1 MAGAVRGRNPARPI
15 ARMEAFRFRML
26 TSRARG
32 PVTTTHRNSETG
44 SADGVEPSRPR
55 VASNSDVRPAI
66 PALTSLTS
74 TSTARSPPERLGV
87 GQGSAMRISRLP
99 TRIVLAC
106 GASATVSAVALV
118 LVLTGVFSA
127 QARTIAKPSSA
138 SSHAGFTVKL
148 ANVDFGSDGAKGHFS
163 AKLSAGARDIA
174 AVLAAVTG
182 VPYPEIA
189 KGGTYVAK
197 VTNGGGR
204 AVIKFS
210 NHALGTACAKYSAK
224 AGKYNPRLVT

>member
-1 MAGAVRGRNPARPI
+1 
-15 ARMEAFRFRML
+15 
-26 TSRARG
+26 
-32 PVTTTHRNSETG
+32 
-44 SADGVEPSRPR
+44 
-55 VASNSDVRPAI
+55 
-66 PALTSLTS
+66 
-74 TSTARSPPERLGV
+74 
-87 GQGSAMRISRLP
+87 MRISRLP

-210 NHALGTACAKYSAK
+210 NHALGTACVKYSAK
-224 AGKYNPRLVT
+224 AGKYNPSLGYLKVTGSMTIVGGTGQAAHWSGTIKFKQTGLTGNDTLVFGGTAIGSTRAAHGLTAACKSVSKLKG